1 MQSRNLLLALGA
13 AAMAVALE
21 LVPAQAQAP
30 MALSGQVS
38 SAAEGPM
45 EGVIISAKRE
55 GSTTTISVVSDSS
68 GKFSFPA
75 SRLAPG
81 RYSLAIRAVGYDL
94 EAPKSADVAA
104 DGTTTA
110 EIKLR
115 PTKNLAKQLTN
126 AEWLA
131 SFPGTDTQKKA
142 LLNCISCH
150 NLDRIVSSNHD
161 AAEFVQVFD
170 RMTGYYPGSTPQHPQ
185 RLLGDARR
193 NLGQAAGVKAMAEY
207 LASVNLSRD
216 EVWDYPLKTL
226 PRPTG
231 RATRVVMTEYDLP
244 RKQIQ
249 PHDAIVD
256 ADGMVW
262 FTHFGEQFLGKLDP
276 KTGRVSEYPLPV
288 LKPGYPVGT
297 LDLETDKAGNLW
309 IAMMYQGGVARF
321 DKATEKFQTWK
332 VPDQWQT
339 DATQQAFL
347 TPTYSDVDGKVW
359 VKNSDRAQI
368 LRLDPATGQWE
379 ESRIVQG
386 REQSHHHLL
395 RHPSRPRQQSLSARF
410 LLLEY
415 RQARCQDRQAHRLPL
430 ADSELAS
437 AARPGRR
444 AEPSVVR
451 GICRQCHRH
460 VRPQDREDPGMGAA
474 DAMGA
479 ALRRGHGQEWRSLD
493 RLDAERSGVPAR
505 SQDRRVRGISVAEDH
520 QYPPRVRRQL
530 DQPGDVLGRQQ
541 SRRLDREGRTAGLRY
556 RPVTLLADRPM
567 FSR

>member
-13 AAMAVALE
+13 AAIAVALE

-30 MALSGQVS
+30 MALSGQVT

-68 GKFSFPA
+68 GRFSFPA

-110 EIKLR
+110 EVKLR

-150 NLDRIVSSNHD
+150 DLDRIVSSNHD

-207 LASVNLSRD
+207 LASVNLSGD
-216 EVWDYPLKTL
+216 EVWNYPLKTL

-231 RATRVVMTEYDLP
+231 
-244 RKQIQ
+244 
-249 PHDAIVD
+249 
-256 ADGMVW
+256 
-262 FTHFGEQFLGKLDP
+262 
-276 KTGRVSEYPLPV
+276 
-288 LKPGYPVGT
+288 
-297 LDLETDKAGNLW
+297 
-309 IAMMYQGGVARF
+309 
-321 DKATEKFQTWK
+321 
-332 VPDQWQT
+332 
-339 DATQQAFL
+339 
-347 TPTYSDVDGKVW
+347 
-359 VKNSDRAQI
+359 
-368 LRLDPATGQWE
+368 
-379 ESRIVQG
+379 
-386 REQSHHHLL
+386 
-395 RHPSRPRQQSLSARF
+395 
-410 LLLEY
+410 
-415 RQARCQDRQAHRLPL
+415 
-430 ADSELAS
+430 
-437 AARPGRR
+437 
-444 AEPSVVR
+444 
-451 GICRQCHRH
+451 
-460 VRPQDREDPGMGAA
+460 
-474 DAMGA
+474 
-479 ALRRGHGQEWRSLD
+479 
-493 RLDAERSGVPAR
+493 
-505 SQDRRVRGISVAEDH
+505 
-520 QYPPRVRRQL
+520 
-530 DQPGDVLGRQQ
+530 
-541 SRRLDREGRTAGLRY
+541 
-556 RPVTLLADRPM
+556 
-567 FSR
+567 